1 LIVDEVQTGY
11 GRTGRMW
18 GFEHAGIV
26 PDVVCAAKGIAS
38 GMPIGAMIARESIMD
53 WPPGAHGN
61 TFGGNPVACSAGL
74 ATLDLIEEWMM
85 RNAAEVGE
93 YTLDA
98 LAEIQSRHRSIG
110 DVRGKGL
117 MIGVEFVTDRKSK
130 KPAKKLRE
138 RILDKAFAHGLLM
151 LGCGESTIRL
161 SPPLSISQKLMDE
174 ALVLFESAITES
186 EAEGLH

>member
-1 LIVDEVQTGY
+1 ME
-11 GRTGRMW
+11 
-18 GFEHAGIV
+18 
-26 PDVVCAAKGIAS
+26 PDIVCAAKGIAS

-53 WPPGAHGN
+53 CLQAN
-61 TFGGNPVACSAGL
+61 SISTFGGNPLAMAGALANIEYLLEHDLQTNASKVGRHLKSAIE
-74 ATLDLIEEWMM
+74 DLGERVDI
-85 RNAAEVGE
+85 VGE
-93 YTLDA
+93 
-98 LAEIQSRHRSIG
+98 
-110 DVRGKGL
+110 VRGKGL